1 MAIQPRPYGT
11 DTLVVGV
18 DIAKSTQVAV
28 AQTPDF
34 SFSKPFTFAN
44 SRSGFEAF
52 SAWLAAAVE
61 KAGTPKV
68 VVALEP
74 TGHYWKPLGEFLRG
88 LGIEIR
94 LVSTVVTKRA
104 KDMLDGSP
112 LKTDAKDARVIA
124 DLARMGKSRPQYVHG
139 AAVQELRYLVELR
152 ERVVHDRTAT
162 VNRLHRLLD
171 LLFPELLGMFSRIDC
186 KSLLALLEVAPTPLA
201 ALQAGAQELTVVL
214 EKASNRYYGA
224 EKALEILDAARS
236 SIGCTEGTSPL
247 VFEVLIAVPRVREL
261 DTLVAAI
268 EHELAEVLAKI
279 DYGPLLLSI
288 PSFGI
293 VTAAVVVAELGD
305 LRLYRNARQVI
316 KMAGLNLFERSSG
329 THRGQQRITKR
340 GRSLLRKILYLAVL
354 RQLRPQ
360 GLYVDFAKKHAS
372 NKPKPKIVVAAMRR
386 MLRLIF
392 AMVRDG
398 KAFQKPIANPPANLV
413 TMPQAA

>member
-1 MAIQPRPYGT
+1 MAIQPRPFGA

-28 AQTPDF
+28 AQDPDHT
-34 SFSKPFTFAN
+34 FSKAFTFTN

-52 SAWLAAAVE
+52 AAWLEAAKA
-61 KAGTPKV
+61 KAGTPMV

-94 LVSTVVTKRA
+94 MVSTVLTKRA
-104 KDMLDGSP
+104 KYMLDGSP

-152 ERVVHDRTAT
+152 ERVVRDRTAT

-186 KSLLALLEVAPTPLA
+186 KALLALLEVAPTPTA
-201 ALQAGAQELTVVL
+201 ALQAGAQKLAAVL
-214 EKASNRYYGA
+214 DRASKNYHGA
-224 EKALEILDAARS
+224 AKALEIVAAARS
-236 SIGCTEGTSPL
+236 SIGCTEGAAPL
-247 VFEVLIAVPRVREL
+247 VFEVLLAVPRIREL
-261 DTLVAAI
+261 DAVLAAI
-268 EHELAEVLAKI
+268 EHELAEVLEQI

-288 PSFGI
+288 PGFGV
-293 VTAAVVVAELGD
+293 VTASVVVAELGD
-305 LRLYRNARQVI
+305 LRLYRHSRQAI

-329 THRGQQRITKR
+329 NNRGQKRITKR
-340 GRSLLRKILYLAVL
+340 GRALLRKILYLAVL
-354 RQLRPQ
+354 RQMRPQ
-360 GLYVDFAKKHAS
+360 GIYFDFTKKHAPS
-372 NKPKPKIVVAAMRR
+372 KPKPRIVVAAMRR
-386 MLRLIF
+386 LLRLIF
-392 AMVRDG
+392 AIVRDG
-398 KAFQKPIANPPANLV
+398 KAYQRPSTSPREDLV
-413 TMPQAA
+413 GLPQAA